1 MRVCPYCG
9 EKIHEWDI
17 TCLNCGK
24 SLVTSNTT
32 TDVSQEQEEPEDDFG
47 IDLFE
52 SYSKKSEKKSIDD
65 DNESGSVPKSNDTG
79 LLDNDNDFYDDDTTT
94 GTNGGNDSSEILN
107 DNSEKFGITSELAG
121 KNDTND
127 NKDDADKYAGNRYTS
142 EPVKSSN
149 PYSGI
154 DMFGKNKNDSD
165 TNKYAGNRYTPEPE
179 AAGGYNP
186 YGGESE
192 NTGSKSKISIGDGS
206 ASDLFGGSDSGSDAN
221 KYAGN
226 RYTPEP
232 EAAGGYNPY
241 GGESENTGSKSKIS
255 IGDGSASDLFGGSDS
270 GSDAN
275 KYAGNRYTPGP
286 EAAGGYNP
294 YADSA
299 PEAAGGYNPYADR
312 APTAPQTSSSFSQ
325 YKDNGMA
332 TEAAGGYNPY
342 ADAQNG
348 NNSSAFKPLPSQSD
362 ANKYGTYN
370 KKNDFTS
377 NSNTKKVKRQQSK
390 NKAAS
395 VIKGFIAAIIVLVA
409 GLFLYPFIQG
419 LAYRQYESVTKKAVQ
434 QKIEADKELFASISA
449 FEYDRLMNDVLGP
462 SYDRVKKSYAK
473 NTETTKQGLIG
484 TYGDDYKI
492 TIEIDS
498 VSGLTGTNKQDA
510 LQKAQDD
517 MLASFNSS
525 TKSVTIS
532 EYIKI
537 DEVSQ
542 AKRVQVTA
550 KIKGNK
556 QSVEKYYTVDLI
568 KYDNLKDWKLL
579 NISEN

>member
-192 NTGSKSKISIGDGS
+192 NTG
-206 ASDLFGGSDSGSDAN
+206 
-221 KYAGN
+221 
-226 RYTPEP
+226 T
-232 EAAGGYNPY
+232 
-241 GGESENTGSKSKIS
+241 KSKIS